1 MTLGVIYSKINIG
14 RFVTTE
20 TTTARD
26 DIQMSFDFGTDANS
40 YNSATTVPT
49 NQNQAEVDVSSS
61 LSYATDRLTNSPLHL
76 LRRSSG
82 LPSGGAYGSTPQG
95 LSVVSQIQARMD
107 HAAASLVREVDKLIA
122 EAFHNDGGTHLL
134 ENFIYEDES

>member
-82 LPSGGAYGSTPQG
+82 LPPDGAGATYPSSSSSSSSSKDSP
-95 LSVVSQIQARMD
+95 R
-107 HAAASLVREVDKLIA
+107 ASH
-122 EAFHNDGGTHLL
+122 EAGDTAGT
-134 ENFIYEDES
+134 EDSRHCEQ